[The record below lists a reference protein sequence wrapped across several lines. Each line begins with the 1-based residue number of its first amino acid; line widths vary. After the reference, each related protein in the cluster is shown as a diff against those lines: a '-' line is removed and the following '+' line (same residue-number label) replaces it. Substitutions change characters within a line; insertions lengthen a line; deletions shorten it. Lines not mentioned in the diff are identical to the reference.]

1 VLSKNASRV
10 YHNTQ
15 QTAACPISGWE
26 KMIPIKDTIRSRSF
40 PLVNWLLIIGNVLVF
55 IFMVSLGPDQ
65 LRRFIFD
72 FGLVQASL
80 EVTNP
85 LTWYPVFTH
94 MFLHG
99 GWFHLLSNVWI
110 LFIFGDNVEDRIG
123 SGRFLIFYIMGGI
136 AAGLLQGI
144 ISLNPNIPSLGASGA
159 IAAVMGA
166 YILFYPRARVTVLL
180 LLIIIPIFFQVPAV
194 VFLGVWFIS
203 QLYSGLLA
211 LGEQAGQWGGVAW
224 WAHIGGFVFGLVF
237 ARIFAIGRRP
247 QRWFADEYYPY

>member
-1 VLSKNASRV
+1 
-10 YHNTQ
+10 
-15 QTAACPISGWE
+15 
-26 KMIPIKDTIRSRSF
+26 MFPIKDTIRSRSF

-55 IFMVSLGPDQ
+55 IFMLSLSSDQ

-72 FGLVQASL
+72 FGLVQARL
-80 EVTNP
+80 ELNNP
-85 LTWYPVFTH
+85 FTWYPVLTH

-110 LFIFGDNVEDRIG
+110 LFIFGDNVEDRLG
-123 SGRFLIFYIMGGI
+123 SVRFLMFYLFGGF
-136 AAGLLQGI
+136 AAGLIQGV

-180 LLIIIPIFFQVPAV
+180 LLIIIPFFFQVPAV

-203 QLYSGLLA
+203 QLYSGLLS
-211 LGEQAGQWGGVAW
+211 LGAQAGQWGGVAW
-224 WAHIGGFVFGLVF
+224 WAHIGGFVFGLIT
-237 ARIFAIGRRP
+237 ARVFAIGRRP
-247 QRWFADEYYPY
+247 QRWYPDEYFPY